1 MAGVDPKILSNSL
14 SRARDLITDP
24 NFNKLVEH
32 NARNNSSDFYGEN
45 YSSSKL
51 HNEDYNIP
59 LASKKNTPININNIP
74 QSNFTN
80 SKLPKEILDELRS
93 NPLEYQESQSSI
105 IDNLIDPIAVSN
117 KPLRSNRQVNEISKP
132 SSSGIGIDYTIIK
145 AIIDESVR
153 RNLDEYMQKTLNESK
168 NDMKLLRLSKGN
180 KIQVVDSKGNLY
192 EGVLSLKKN
201 LNNK

>member
-1 MAGVDPKILSNSL
+1 MAGVNPKILSNSL

-24 NFNKLVEH
+24 NFNKLVER

-45 YSSSKL
+45 YNSSEL
-51 HNEDYNIP
+51 YNENYNIP
-59 LASKKNTPININNIP
+59 LASKKNTPINISNMP

-80 SKLPKEILDELRS
+80 SKLPKEILDELRN

-105 IDNLIDPIAVSN
+105 IDNLIDPIAISN

-132 SSSGIGIDYTIIK
+132 SSSGIDYTIIK